1 VQCVAEV
8 PLLKQLNTKYSK
20 DVVFV
25 GISVDTNLD
34 RLDKFIKDK
43 AISWAQ
49 LADGRSFDGPIP
61 KLYRPNGTPTLYVV
75 DREGKIAARLDS
87 AEKIE
92 ETVQPLL
99 SQH

>member
-1 VQCVAEV
+1 
-8 PLLKQLNTKYSK
+8 LNAKYAK

-34 RLDKFIKDK
+34 RLDKFIKEK

-49 LADGRSFDGPIP
+49 VADGKAFDGAIP
-61 KLYRPNGTPTLYVV
+61 KLYRPNGTPTLYVL
-75 DREGKIAARLDS
+75 DRAGRIVARLDS

-92 ETVQPLL
+92 GSLQPLL
-99 SQH
+99 AQP